1 MRHSRGRDTLIEQ
14 SLNDKYIAVI
24 AGMSMMLIIV
34 TIQILTIPMITGRIK

>member
-1 MRHSRGRDTLIEQ
+1 MKCEGDTLIEQ

-34 TIQILTIPMITGRIK
+34 TIQILTIPMITRRTK